1 MPKNMN
7 IYKNKM
13 SYKQKKILFTLMKQ
27 LLWNTSKLKQN
38 KQHILVFDWKN
49 FTHEKKKHTSLF
61 CNKIG
66 IKSALLLV
74 IFFSR
79 DFSWGISKN
88 LFQII
93 VKGKKVVLD
102 YFSLICWNRFCQNS
116 TNNNFGPH
124 TISTLMLN
132 KLEYF

>member
-1 MPKNMN
+1 MIYFASKKLLWNILKNHAKN
-7 IYKNKM
+7 VKNHFFFFFTFFKIYSQVLVFPPIITYLAYACQKIWKFTKTKWAINK
-13 SYKQKKILFTLMKQ
+13 KKLFTLMKQ

-49 FTHEKKKHTSLF
+49 SHIKKTHTSLF

-79 DFSWGISKN
+79 DFS
-88 LFQII
+88 
-93 VKGKKVVLD
+93 
-102 YFSLICWNRFCQNS
+102 
-116 TNNNFGPH
+116 
-124 TISTLMLN
+124 
-132 KLEYF
+132 